1 MSDRLGPGMIL
12 CLYLL
17 LGIGYSV
24 LMPPWEA
31 PDEPAHYVLAAN
43 LARIGKFSSIEANY
57 EAHQPQP
64 YYRLA
69 GIPLKWLYA
78 QDRSWIEAHRP
89 DANYDNLRT
98 EVPVIPWTAE
108 NYRFLPGLYT
118 LRWLNVLIG
127 AAAVWVNH
135 AALRRLVPEH
145 PRTALTASIFLAL
158 IPQFLHIT
166 AAVSNDP
173 LGILAGAV
181 LFRVLAEIA
190 TRPVRMAGYLLAGVA
205 AVALPLGSKLSAVPM
220 GIAVLLAAALRARA
234 ARGTSWWVVGATVAG
249 LIGLAVLAGI
259 AMPETGAIWL
269 RIFSE
274 RLLLVFDGALEGET
288 VRLMLA
294 QLAATF
300 WGQVGWIGAGLPGW
314 VVASLTGLAGIGF
327 GSAAW
332 AAWRERGSAHPGWN
346 WALAAAAIALAIV
359 VRNGFYTIS
368 NQGRLLFPALGAI
381 AFVIVTGWERL
392 LPDRVRVRLPWVVG
406 GMWLVVNLWLVFAK
420 IIPIYFQPVLD
431 H

>member
-1 MSDRLGPGMIL
+1 
-12 CLYLL
+12 
-17 LGIGYSV
+17 
-24 LMPPWEA
+24 
-31 PDEPAHYVLAAN
+31 
-43 LARIGKFSSIEANY
+43 
-57 EAHQPQP
+57 
-64 YYRLA
+64 
-69 GIPLKWLYA
+69 
-78 QDRSWIEAHRP
+78 
-89 DANYDNLRT
+89 
-98 EVPVIPWTAE
+98 
-108 NYRFLPGLYT
+108 
-118 LRWLNVLIG
+118 
-127 AAAVWVNH
+127 
-135 AALRRLVPEH
+135 VPEH

-431 H
+431 Q